1 MARIDEH
8 FRLRIPTQTKEW
20 IRDRARK
27 NMRSMTAE
35 ILFILNERMNV
46 ATGEGLR
53 NSAPVASSNN
63 AALQGDVS
71 FNKVFEVPR

>member
-8 FRLRIPTQTKEW
+8 FRLRIPAQTKKW
-20 IRDRARK
+20 IRDQARE

-35 ILFILNERMNV
+35 ILFILNERMNG

-63 AALQGDVS
+63 TALQGGAS
-71 FNKVFEVPR
+71 INHG